1 MSKSPLRR
9 EGLLER
15 AWPFLFGMAAAF
27 PAAFLVPSEADVS
40 LIDDAAIITAI
51 IIVAVAVL
59 PWSRI
64 SRAWHL
70 LPPLMYFVV
79 IAFLRQSG
87 GGTGTGYGPLV
98 LLPFLWVL
106 LYGNKVELRFTMV
119 FVIATF
125 AIPPFLTD
133 SATKTSDWER
143 AVMWALVIPI
153 IAYTIQGLMAKA
165 RMETVAAQEGE
176 RRRVARELHDEVG
189 QTLTGLLLQLQRASR
204 DAPEAL
210 RAQIDEARE
219 GARTS
224 LEEIRRIGRELR
236 PEALDD
242 LGLESALGSLVNRF
256 TETGGPRVTAVIEPD
271 LPVLSPE
278 GELVVYRI
286 VQEALTNVAR
296 HAGAS
301 HVEVRLE
308 RTRGRTVRLRVSDDG
323 RGLPPARTLDGSGI
337 RGMRERARA
346 IDARFAL
353 EPGRHGGTQ
362 VVLEFEGEAMRGRAR
377 DDDWRSRGPFRR
389 APKRAPDRSA
399 GVVAGP

>member
-9 EGLLER
+9 DGLLER
-15 AWPFLFGMAAAF
+15 AWPFLFGMIAAF

-40 LIDDAAIITAI
+40 LIDDAAILTAI
-51 IIVAVAVL
+51 IMLAVALL

-64 SRAWHL
+64 ARAWHL
-70 LPPLMYFVV
+70 LPPLAYFVV

-106 LYGNKVELRFTMV
+106 LYGNKVELRFTMI

-204 DAPEAL
+204 DAPDAL
-210 RAQIDEARE
+210 RAQLDEARE

-256 TETGGPRVTAVIEPD
+256 TETSGLHVITVIEPD

-286 VQEALTNVAR
+286 AQEALTNTAR

-301 HVEVRLE
+301 RVELRLE
-308 RTRGRTVRLRVSDDG
+308 RPSGRTVRLRVSDDG
-323 RGLPPARTLDGSGI
+323 HGIPLGRSLGGSGI

-346 IDARFAL
+346 IDARFVL
-353 EPGRHGGTQ
+353 EPGPLGGTQ
-362 VVLEFEGEAMRGRAR
+362 VVLEFEGETARSRTREDGRRAR
-377 DDDWRSRGPFRR
+377 LPFRR
-389 APKRAPDRSA
+389 AQPVPERARA
-399 GVVAGP
+399 EVVTGP